1 MVMMMQIPEEVKE
14 EFLKSNFVVSFSKQ
28 SFSQV
33 DPDHAQEWLKLLA
46 VS

>member
-28 SFSQV
+28 SFSQE
-33 DPDHAQEWLKLLA
+33 DPDNTKNRKH
-46 VS
+46 SSR

>member
-1 MVMMMQIPEEVKE
+1 MVMMMQIPVEVKE